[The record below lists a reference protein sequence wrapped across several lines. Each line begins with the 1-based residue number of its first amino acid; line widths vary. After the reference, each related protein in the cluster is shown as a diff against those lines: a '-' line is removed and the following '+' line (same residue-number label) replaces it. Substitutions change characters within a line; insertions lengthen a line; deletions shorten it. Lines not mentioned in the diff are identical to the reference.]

1 LNNRL
6 LIQEVYDQRSL
17 HKLLGTSPKPRIV
30 IADVPET
37 AAQDKLSTTV
47 GNTKRIRERSVDM
60 VFETDDESLPQEPS
74 SSRQDNN
81 ELGKYHIEKRR
92 LVQRHEASQS
102 DQQPEFT
109 ADEDDSVDEE
119 EASGDEVRSKIN
131 IRRSFWL
138 SKGVGVDGADDSS

>member
-1 LNNRL
+1 
-6 LIQEVYDQRSL
+6 
-17 HKLLGTSPKPRIV
+17 
-30 IADVPET
+30 
-37 AAQDKLSTTV
+37 
-47 GNTKRIRERSVDM
+47 M